1 MCCSDQ
7 LNPPSNSDVDTHNWD
22 VGFTPMS
29 GHRQPG
35 RSGPKSAMKRHS
47 LPQVRTLLLEVAWGS
62 AREKFAISA
71 SVDAA
76 PAAVKAAQSS
86 PVMLASRLTINVARK
101 SLPVSKPPAAIRQFR
116 ERGKNE
122 QTMASGCA
130 AMQRKLL

>member
-1 MCCSDQ
+1 MC
-7 LNPPSNSDVDTHNWD
+7 
-22 VGFTPMS
+22 
-29 GHRQPG
+29 HRDI
-35 RSGPKSAMKRHS
+35 RFRKSALYS
-47 LPQVRTLLLEVAWGS
+47 LEVVWGC

-86 PVMLASRLTINVARK
+86 AVMLVYRLTINIARK

-116 ERGKNE
+116 ERRENE
-122 QTMASGCA
+122 QTMASGRA